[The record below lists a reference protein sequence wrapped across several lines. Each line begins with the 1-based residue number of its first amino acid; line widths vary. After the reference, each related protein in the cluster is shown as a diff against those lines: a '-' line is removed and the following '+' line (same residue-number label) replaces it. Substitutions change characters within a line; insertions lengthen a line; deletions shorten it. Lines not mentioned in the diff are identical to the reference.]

1 MCEGLITRCRTKDG
15 KEEKSVL
22 DFFVVCSRVLPY
34 ITKMII
40 DEKKQ
45 HILTNYKNVKR
56 GSKATDT
63 DHFTQ
68 QLDLKLE
75 LISRNLRGRRFLI
88 LRIKNLR
95 QFLKK

>member
-1 MCEGLITRCRTKDG
+1 M
-15 KEEKSVL
+15 
-22 DFFVVCSRVLPY
+22 CSRVLPY

-56 GSKATDT
+56 GFKATDT

-75 LISRNLRGRRFLI
+75 LISQKPERKEIFNFKNKESQAIFKEMTSKTNEFSECFNNDQPI
-88 LRIKNLR
+88 LK
-95 QFLKK
+95 QAQK